1 MYLNLIQSRFK
12 GALCALKSYFEIIV
26 FATEI
31 STPALNTTINDSDEA
46 DDRNQ
51 VEPAPENEK
60 YLETDSNCVSEANV
74 DHLVVDDVEV
84 EDTNSVDV
92 FLLPP
97 SSVSPVVA
105 GGWKRN
111 KTIFCF
117 PVSRSQS
124 LRQRCLNGTRRR
136 NNCFNF
142 LNGFCF
148 TLSSSQSKMYLHC
161 LQLVE
166 TKFVN

>member
-1 MYLNLIQSRFK
+1 M
-12 GALCALKSYFEIIV
+12 

-92 FLLPP
+92 FLLAP

-111 KTIFCF
+111 
-117 PVSRSQS
+117 
-124 LRQRCLNGTRRR
+124 
-136 NNCFNF
+136 
-142 LNGFCF
+142 
-148 TLSSSQSKMYLHC
+148 
-161 LQLVE
+161 
-166 TKFVN
+166 

>member
-1 MYLNLIQSRFK
+1 MYLNLIQSTYRFE

-74 DHLVVDDVEV
+74 DHLIVDDLVHSGSLPLHRH
-84 EDTNSVDV
+84 DP
-92 FLLPP
+92 LLQ
-97 SSVSPVVA
+97 A
-105 GGWKRN
+105 R
-111 KTIFCF
+111 
-117 PVSRSQS
+117 
-124 LRQRCLNGTRRR
+124 
-136 NNCFNF
+136 
-142 LNGFCF
+142 
-148 TLSSSQSKMYLHC
+148 LHHFRIH
-161 LQLVE
+161 LQ
-166 TKFVN
+166 